1 MGRKDFRLI
10 PDVPVA
16 ELLLDVSNPR
26 IRSGL
31 DQNDCVARILK
42 KEEQLINLAKNI
54 QEEGLSTAAIL
65 VLESTDGKLTVMDGN
80 RRVTALKLLNNP
92 ALCNS
97 DRLQKIFANIRAKS
111 ASNIPASVDC
121 LATQDEEAVIKE
133 ILLRHSGG
141 RNGIGQVDWTTYL
154 RTSFMLQHNQS
165 DPNRRT
171 GQYLLWAEEKGVL
184 IDDEFPVTNLVRFL
198 TESNLKALGFAIKN
212 DELTP
217 EFSEEICQKMASK
230 IIYDFGFGGKTVDDI
245 RRIEQQNAYIQEVR
259 QQAGVVEGSSKDEP
273 NGPGGGNGGD
283 GKSPEH
289 KADGGDSPKSP
300 DGGLGGPNSGGVKE
314 PDEKLSEGD
323 SKANP
328 GGPND
333 QKPPNPGTRPKPAW
347 DRPRLFHRAIYPG
360 KIPDEHT
367 KAKSVVADLCK
378 LETEKTPL
386 AVAFLL
392 RALVEMSERNYR
404 EKNGLPEK
412 DGLRRNILQAATHM
426 KANNLLTADQFEV
439 VDRRSNTANDMLNIQ
454 TLQNFLH
461 KASFHTDRHWL
472 HTFWDDVRPFVV
484 ECWNS

>member
-10 PDVPVA
+10 HDVPVA

-31 DQNDCVARILK
+31 DQNDCIARILK
-42 KEEQLINLAKNI
+42 KEEQLINLARNI
-54 QEEGLSTAAIL
+54 QEEGLSTAPIL

-92 ALCNS
+92 ALCGS
-97 DRLQKIFANIRAKS
+97 DRLQKIFTSIRNKGG
-111 ASNIPASVDC
+111 SNISSTVDC
-121 LATQDEEAVIKE
+121 LATQDEDAVIKE

-154 RTSFMLQHNQS
+154 RTSFMLQHHQS
-165 DPNRRT
+165 DPNRRA
-171 GQYLLWAEEKGVL
+171 GQYLLWAEDKGVL
-184 IDDEFPVTNLVRFL
+184 IDDDFPVTNLVRFL
-198 TESNLKALGFAIKN
+198 TETNLKALGFAIQN
-212 DELTP
+212 DELSPVFAT
-217 EFSEEICQKMASK
+217 EVCQRMASK

-245 RRIEQQNAYIQEVR
+245 RKIEQQDAYIREVR
-259 QQAGVVEGSSKDEP
+259 QQAGIIEP
-273 NGPGGGNGGD
+273 VSQDAPAGAQGKNDGDAQNKPGPKPDSDGKIAPPLSGPGPGGTSGAGGGQSKGGN
-283 GKSPEH
+283 PE
-289 KADGGDSPKSP
+289 GQGE
-300 DGGLGGPNSGGVKE
+300 SGE
-314 PDEKLSEGD
+314 
-323 SKANP
+323 
-328 GGPND
+328 
-333 QKPPNPGTRPKPAW
+333 QKPPGGGTRPKPAW
-347 DRPRLFHRAIYPG
+347 DRPRLFYRGIFPG

-404 EKNGLPEK
+404 DKNGLSDK
-412 DGLRRNILQAATHM
+412 DGLRKNILQAATHM
-426 KANNLLTADQFEV
+426 KANQLLSAEQFEV
-439 VDRRSNTANDMLNIQ
+439 VERRSNTNNDMLNIQ

-484 ECWNS
+484 ACWND